1 MFRDFY
7 YFEFVFMFLD
17 EVDESCLNDVKVK
30 CGFNFLVFCIFDYL
44 VMGDIEVVLLFGKL
58 EEILDKNIVE
68 LGN

>member
-30 CGFNFLVFCIFDYL
+30 CGLCFVVFCVFDYL